1 MFDEKSEEYSAKQA
15 KKIPVFKSSKYEQ
28 AKKKA
33 EELIKSEKYGLTE
46 GDFWILMNET
56 KDGKMMYSGLIIS
69 HNGCLKI
76 NDKQEGN
83 MKFKPSCMSLDKS
96 GFGNSLVFTYINDEQ
111 GIYEVGE
118 VSKDNCKNSYP
129 YAMAL
134 KRCMD
139 RVILKNCKLAYSG
152 VYSDS
157 EAEEFAQPQET
168 TQSQEY
174 ATTRKITQRE
184 LDTLLKLFVDKGIT
198 DEVVQQTLNLYKI
211 KDLSELNDIQ
221 YGQILRKLKGEQT
234 NGTTNENSTNSV
246 ENTEGK

>member
-1 MFDEKSEEYSAKQA
+1 MFNEQNEEFSAKQG
-15 KKIPVFKSSKYEQ
+15 KNIPVFKSTKYEQ

-33 EELIKSEKYGLTE
+33 EELIKSDKYGLTE

-56 KDGKMMYSGLIIS
+56 KSGKMMYSGLIIS

-76 NDKQEGN
+76 NDKQEEN
-83 MKFKPSCMSLDKS
+83 MKFKPSCMKLDKE
-96 GFGNSLVFTYINDEQ
+96 GYGNSLVFSYINEEQ

-157 EAEEFAQPQET
+157 EAEEFTQPQESI
-168 TQSQEY
+168 QPQENA
-174 ATTRKITQRE
+174 ATRRITRQE

-198 DEVVQQTLNLYKI
+198 DEVVQQTLKLYNI
-211 KDLSELNDIQ
+211 KDLSELNDVQ
-221 YGQILRKLKGEQT
+221 HGQILRKLKGEQA
-234 NGTTNENSTNSV
+234 NGTTNENSTDSV